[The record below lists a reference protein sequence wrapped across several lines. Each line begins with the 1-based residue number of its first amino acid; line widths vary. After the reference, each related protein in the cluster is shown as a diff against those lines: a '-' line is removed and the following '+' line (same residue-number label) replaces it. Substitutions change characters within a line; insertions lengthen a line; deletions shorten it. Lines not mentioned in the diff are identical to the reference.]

1 MTHTV
6 VIAFA
11 NQKGGVGKTT
21 SAVNVAA
28 SVAQL
33 GKKTLLI
40 DADPQ
45 GNASSGV
52 GISRK
57 NLKKSL
63 YGVLSGDYPAT
74 DAILETEYKNLSV
87 LPTTIDLAGAEFDLI
102 PRDRHFAA
110 MKDAIDPLK
119 GLYDMIIIDCPPSLG
134 MLTVNALS
142 AADGIVIP
150 MQCEYYS
157 LEGLSQLMMTVRRVK
172 NQFNPSL
179 GILGIL
185 ITMYD
190 GRLNLSAQV
199 LAELKKYYADKLFRT
214 MIPRNVKLSE
224 APSFGAPVYYH
235 DKYSRGSLAY
245 IDVAKELLDRI
256 F

>member
-1 MTHTV
+1 
-6 VIAFA
+6 
-11 NQKGGVGKTT
+11 
-21 SAVNVAA
+21 
-28 SVAQL
+28 
-33 GKKTLLI
+33 
-40 DADPQ
+40 
-45 GNASSGV
+45 
-52 GISRK
+52 
-57 NLKKSL
+57 
-63 YGVLSGDYPAT
+63 
-74 DAILETEYKNLSV
+74 
-87 LPTTIDLAGAEFDLI
+87 
-102 PRDRHFAA
+102 

-119 GLYDMIIIDCPPSLG
+119 GLYDVIIIDCPPSLG
-134 MLTVNALS
+134 MLTINALS

>member
-63 YGVLSGDYPAT
+63 YGVLNGDYAAA
-74 DAILETEYKNLSV
+74 DAIIETEYKNLSV

-102 PRDRHFAA
+102 TRDRHFAA
-110 MKDAIDPLK
+110 MRDAIDPLR
-119 GLYDMIIIDCPPSLG
+119 GVYDVIIIDCPPSLG
-134 MLTVNALS
+134 LLTVNALS

-179 GILGIL
+179 SILGIL

-199 LAELKKYYADKLFRT
+199 LQELKKYYSDKLFRT

-245 IDVAKELLDRI
+245 VDVAKELLGRI

>member
-63 YGVLSGDYPAT
+63 YGVLNGDYPAT

-102 PRDRHFAA
+102 
-110 MKDAIDPLK
+110 I
-119 GLYDMIIIDCPPSLG
+119 
-134 MLTVNALS
+134 
-142 AADGIVIP
+142 
-150 MQCEYYS
+150 
-157 LEGLSQLMMTVRRVK
+157 
-172 NQFNPSL
+172 
-179 GILGIL
+179 
-185 ITMYD
+185 
-190 GRLNLSAQV
+190 
-199 LAELKKYYADKLFRT
+199 
-214 MIPRNVKLSE
+214 
-224 APSFGAPVYYH
+224 
-235 DKYSRGSLAY
+235 
-245 IDVAKELLDRI
+245 
-256 F
+256 

>member
-74 DAILETEYKNLSV
+74 DAIVETEYKNLSV

-102 PRDRHFAA
+102 TRDRHFAA

-119 GLYDMIIIDCPPSLG
+119 GSYDVIIIDCPPSLG

-157 LEGLSQLMMTVRRVK
+157 LDGLSQLMMTVRRVK

-199 LAELKKYYADKLFRT
+199 LAELKKYYADKLFKEP
-214 MIPRNVKLSE
+214 IPRSVRLSE
-224 APSFGAPVYYH
+224 APSYGMPITHY
-235 DKYSRGSLAY
+235 DKNSKGGQAY
-245 IDVAKELLDRI
+245 ATVAQELIRRI
-256 F
+256 